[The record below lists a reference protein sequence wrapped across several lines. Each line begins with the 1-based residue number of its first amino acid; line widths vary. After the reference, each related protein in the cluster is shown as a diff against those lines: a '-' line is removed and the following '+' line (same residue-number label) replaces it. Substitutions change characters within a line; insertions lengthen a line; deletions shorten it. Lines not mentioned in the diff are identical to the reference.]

1 MGECLKSKCSGCA
14 GNAMASFTVVMDNAC
29 GSGQT
34 CEGTPLCSISL
45 ECSSD
50 ASSGTASVSL
60 SRLAIII
67 ACLAFFNSVEVSS
80 SCDAAGLSE
89 CNQDYLS
96 GLSGV
101 SGTNQTC
108 SHISTMMECL
118 KSKCSG
124 CAGNVMAPFTMV
136 KDNACGSG
144 QTCEGTPLC
153 SISLECSSDA
163 SSGTASV
170 SLSRLAMAG

>member
-1 MGECLKSKCSGCA
+1 M
-14 GNAMASFTVVMDNAC
+14 
-29 GSGQT
+29 
-34 CEGTPLCSISL
+34 
-45 ECSSD
+45 
-50 ASSGTASVSL
+50 
-60 SRLAIII
+60 
-67 ACLAFFNSVEVSS
+67 
-80 SCDAAGLSE
+80 SCDAAGLGK

-124 CAGNVMAPFTMV
+124 CAGNAMASFTMV

-170 SLSRLAMAG
+170 TLSRLAIIIACLAFFNSVEVTTSCDTAGLSKCNQDYLTGLSGVSG